1 MSDRLL
7 VQKTAVTDAA
17 GEVVLTGASGD
28 SQTVI
33 SISICETAG
42 ADEVFSLQH
51 TVSGGGSAF
60 NIYKDQALPAKS
72 TFVHNDKIIVDDTD
86 QLLVTMG
93 GACTVHVIVS
103 YLQQDD

>member
-1 MSDRLL
+1 MADRLL

-17 GEVVLTGASGD
+17 GEVVLTGVSGD

-42 ADEVFSLQH
+42 ADEIFSLVH
-51 TVSGGGSAF
+51 CVSGGGSPF
-60 NIYKDQALPAKS
+60 NIYKDQPLPAKS
-72 TFVHNDKIIVDDTD
+72 TFVHPDKIVVDDTD
-86 QLLVTMG
+86 QLMVLMG
-93 GACTVHVIVS
+93 GACTVHVLVS